1 MRRILITATAAIAL
15 LAPASAFAA
24 DASVS
29 VTDAFGYLDNG
40 NGTRT
45 SHINVGESVTW
56 TWNNVAPHSVAFAD
70 GDGFDSGAHMSP
82 DAPTAHQFMTAGVF
96 HYFDKAGG
104 CTDYASCPAIWQ
116 GTVVVD
122 GPPVAIASGPA
133 SAQRGQTVSFDGS
146 SSYDPDQDTI
156 SYSWD
161 FGDGSAAATGAHPQ
175 HSFSTAGHYDV
186 KLTVTDS
193 TASAGTTVGIDITI
207 PDADG
212 DGVNDDADEC
222 DDVPASTSNGCPPP
236 VVLPPPLAAFNS
248 SAVAATILGQGGVI
262 KSGVTVV
269 VNCSEQCTAVVTL
282 LRGTSTVG
290 TRTVALAGPG
300 SQLVTVPISAGAKRS
315 LAKAKNPKLTV
326 RVVVTDAHGRVAT
339 LSKTIQLKAVK
350 SVGKLPAIGISDQQP
365 RTFSDPF
372 FQILRLRYA
381 RLVTPWNSVITE
393 KDRLDGWLREAR
405 AHGVRPL
412 VSFEHARGQV
422 CPGKHCNGPTASQYK
437 KAWRAFHKKYPWVK
451 DISPWNEANSA
462 TQPTGKKPQT
472 AAAYYNIVR
481 TSCRGCQIV
490 AADLL
495 DTNNLRRYLVAFLAK
510 AKGKPRLWGLHNYR
524 DTNRFRETGTR
535 TLLRYVKG
543 KVWFTE
549 TGGIV
554 RFETQ
559 DGTVALPKSE
569 KRAKKAMDYMFKLA
583 EKYASRVKRVYV
595 YQWRI
600 NFTGDRFDAGV
611 VRDDGSPRPSFQV
624 LTLNASVARKR

>member
-1 MRRILITATAAIAL
+1 MRRILVTAIAAIAL

-24 DASVS
+24 DHPLTQAADGSFDQHSILIRPGDSVTLTNQELVFGGGIQYADESSPRCVAPTYVNCARSDFPSNGQVKYWDPETCTTGYDDAGCDDAHRGIVS
-29 VTDAFGYLDNG
+29 VDVDPVASGLMGPGSGKRGDTLPFSATGSDSGGDAIVKFN
-40 NGTRT
+40 
-45 SHINVGESVTW
+45 W
-56 TWNNVAPHSVAFAD
+56 TW
-70 GDGFDSGAHMSP
+70 G
-82 DAPTAHQFMTAGVF
+82 
-96 HYFDKAGG
+96 
-104 CTDYASCPAIWQ
+104 
-116 GTVVVD
+116 
-122 GPPVAIASGPA
+122 
-133 SAQRGQTVSFDGS
+133 DGS
-146 SSYDPDQDTI
+146 SEST
-156 SYSWD
+156 S
-161 FGDGSAAATGAHPQ
+161 GGSATHAYA
-175 HSFSTAGHYDV
+175 TAGDKTV
-186 KLTVTDS
+186 SVTVTDS
-193 TASAGTTVGIDITI
+193 NGNTSAAISITVTITI
-207 PDADG
+207 PDTDG
-212 DGVNDDADEC
+212 DGVNDDVDEC
-222 DDVPASTSNGCPPP
+222 DDVAASTANGCPPP
-236 VVLPPPLAAFNS
+236 PIVTPLAAFNS
-248 SAVAATILGQGGVI
+248 SAVAATILGQGGVV
-262 KSGVTVV
+262 KSGVTLV
-269 VNCSEQCTAVVTL
+269 VNCSEPCTAVVTL
-282 LRGTSTVG
+282 LRGTATVG
-290 TRTVALAGPG
+290 TKTVALATAG

-326 RVVVTDAHGRVAT
+326 RVGVTDAHGRVAT

-381 RLVTPWNSVITE
+381 RLVTPWNSVFTE

-422 CPGKHCNGPTASQYK
+422 CPGKHCKGPTAGQYK

-462 TQPTGKKPQT
+462 TQPTGKKPQS

-495 DTNNLRRYLVAFLAK
+495 DTNNLRRYLVAFLAN

-569 KRAKKAMDYMFKLA
+569 KRAKRAMDYMFKLA